1 MIDGLYEMIGVCGRV
16 WIDTLPILL
25 EAGSTFWCSE
35 KRWKVV
41 EWQWYGESEW
51 EDVNIKIICHELDND
66 IIMDVLI
73 DGLKRD
79 WAIRKIIDGPTTN
92 T

>member
-1 MIDGLYEMIGVCGRV
+1 MDGLYEMIGKCGRV

-25 EAGSTFWCSE
+25 EAGATFWWSD
-35 KRWKVV
+35 RRFKVI
-41 EWQWYGESEW
+41 EWSWYGEGEY
-51 EDVNIKIICHELDND
+51 EDVFIKIICEELDND
-66 IIMDVLI
+66 IIMDILI

-79 WAIRKIIDGPTTN
+79 WAIRRIIEGGSTN